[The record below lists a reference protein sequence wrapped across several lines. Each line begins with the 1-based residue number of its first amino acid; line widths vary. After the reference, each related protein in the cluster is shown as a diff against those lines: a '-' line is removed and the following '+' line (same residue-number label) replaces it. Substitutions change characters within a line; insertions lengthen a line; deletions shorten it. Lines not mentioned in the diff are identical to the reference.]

1 MRELQE
7 AIETTV
13 ENPGVRDSLIKSI
26 QHALKTIMESN
37 ALQTQ
42 AKQVDR
48 EREQVEMRMAMA
60 DHTASLRERRSQM
73 RKAWFGRE
81 SVASIVG
88 AFLLLALGISL
99 IVAMFIGTSPTEV
112 VTSAFLLILGYFFG
126 QTAARARTRRN
137 GTSLPK

>member
-60 DHTASLRERRSQM
+60 DHTA
-73 RKAWFGRE
+73 
-81 SVASIVG
+81 
-88 AFLLLALGISL
+88 
-99 IVAMFIGTSPTEV
+99 
-112 VTSAFLLILGYFFG
+112 
-126 QTAARARTRRN
+126 
-137 GTSLPK
+137 